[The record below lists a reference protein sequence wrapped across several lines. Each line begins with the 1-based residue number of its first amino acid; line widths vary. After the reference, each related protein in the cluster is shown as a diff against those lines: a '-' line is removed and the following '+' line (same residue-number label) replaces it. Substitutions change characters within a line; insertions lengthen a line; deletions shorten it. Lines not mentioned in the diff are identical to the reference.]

1 MKMAFRYPVCAEFH
15 QNAEMSAGLLHH
27 ARVIAFERRV
37 LDEARN
43 GATPLLERVKFLGV
57 LGGNLDELMMVH
69 GRTWASRLGAK
80 RVARK
85 THALLRKAYRVL
97 KRELLPALASAGLQV
112 VDYASLTRDEQ
123 TSVDRQFAGTVL
135 PHITPLRDF
144 TMLPGLGFNLA
155 VVVDDEPLAVVR
167 LPDQVP
173 MLMPV
178 DCDLFVWTHQ
188 AFAAN
193 VHRLFSDVR
202 TIRSTH
208 PFRIIRD
215 ANISLESP
223 TDSVVSGFSRTP
235 YGRTIDAVRQR
246 DTNPVVMMVI
256 DRAAEPSIVEHLSR
270 ALDVEPET
278 VVRARHVLDFKRL
291 WDVAQMPRADLRY
304 PPLVPHR
311 SPRVGPDLFAAIR
324 RHDILLHHPFESFQP
339 VVDFVRQA
347 AIDPAVERISATL
360 YRTDRAESPVLEAL
374 LEAARRGKDV
384 RVIVELKARFD
395 ERRNAEW
402 SQALD
407 AAGAR
412 VIHAPAGLKVHAK
425 MLLVERSEGN
435 DVRRYAHVSS
445 GNYNASTAT
454 IYTDLALMTC
464 DETIAGD
471 IADLFAFM
479 AGEAPV
485 PELRG
490 VLMAPFALRAGFSAL
505 VEREIAWAARGEA
518 AQIILKMNSLLD
530 DEAIDLLKR
539 AAEAGVQVD
548 LIVRGASALSPSSDH
563 LRIRSIVGRFL
574 EHSRAWYFRNGGDEE
589 VFIGSADLRPR
600 NFDRRVEVMVPL
612 RDRAL
617 AARLRY
623 EVLDLYL
630 LDTLSA
636 RELLPD
642 GRYRRVT
649 PRPGEPG
656 LACQS
661 VLLDLPSSSTDVTGS
676 DNGDDYRPPHV
687 GRGHAGARAL
697 CVP

>member
-291 WDVAQMPRADLRY
+291 
-304 PPLVPHR
+304 
-311 SPRVGPDLFAAIR
+311 VGPDLFAAIR

-339 VVDFVRQA
+339 VVDFLRQA

-360 YRTDRAESPVLEAL
+360 YRTDRVESPVLEAL

-530 DEAIDLLKR
+530 YEAIDLLKR
-539 AAEAGVQVD
+539 AAEVTF
-548 LIVRGASALSPSSDH
+548 ASAALSDDFSST
-563 LRIRSIVGRFL
+563 
-574 EHSRAWYFRNGGDEE
+574 
-589 VFIGSADLRPR
+589 
-600 NFDRRVEVMVPL
+600 
-612 RDRAL
+612 
-617 AARLRY
+617 AARGI
-623 EVLDLYL
+623 
-630 LDTLSA
+630 SA
-636 RELLPD
+636 TAATRK
-642 GRYRRVT
+642 
-649 PRPGEPG
+649 
-656 LACQS
+656 
-661 VLLDLPSSSTDVTGS
+661 SSSAAPICVRAISTG
-676 DNGDDYRPPHV
+676 
-687 GRGHAGARAL
+687 A
-697 CVP
+697 